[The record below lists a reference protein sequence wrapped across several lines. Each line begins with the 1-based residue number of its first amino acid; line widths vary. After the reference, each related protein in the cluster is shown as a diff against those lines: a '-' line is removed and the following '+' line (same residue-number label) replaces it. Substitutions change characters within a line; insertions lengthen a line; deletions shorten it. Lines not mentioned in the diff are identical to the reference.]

1 MNDIDSSFREQ
12 QKLEDA
18 VTFKAIIIQ
27 LCINLFF
34 TVSVLILFSWLRPR
48 HAFIYA
54 PKTKLSKSER
64 PARLGPGWFDW
75 IKPVFKIKD
84 DALLQNIGFDGFVFI
99 YFTRMLRQLIVVL
112 TVISMFIFLPVNIL
126 ATYNTGDW
134 PPAPGLDFMS
144 ISAMNYQYGKESKK
158 TNALWYWS
166 PTIATWFFSAIVILQ
181 LCRSSELFLQFRRKY
196 YMQQEAKLKSQ
207 LTSLSATELLQYQ
220 KDDLIHRTLLVHFNS
235 LSKAPPRKSSSNVI
249 YTPNPEMKRAVDA
262 ISKLPCEQVL
272 TGKYNTR
279 LYLLVSDYNRIIK
292 SLERVINRYMSQI
305 KQEQHKHNNLNSE
318 ELARAISKL
327 KRPMVR
333 LNWRSKKMDAINYYT
348 ERALSLDTAIRRNR
362 SKLQNC
368 NYGWAVYPS
377 VPAAHEAFISMQENM
392 ARQPKAK
399 ATKDTKQCVR
409 LRLAPQ
415 PEDIIWPNMN
425 IERHTAE
432 LKRWFGY
439 GLFFSIL
446 FVWGIPIAMLAV
458 CSNLINFIRLFK
470 ESNKIIK
477 NHQLLM
483 GLIQSYLTPLL
494 MVLFHVGL
502 PELLGLVS
510 RQQAYKTNTVVE
522 QKILWKLYM
531 FFVANNLVI
540 FTLVNIMLGIVGQIT
555 ALTMVGTLQSK
566 KISDYIVQI
575 AKNMS
580 DVSSFWINYVCL
592 RSVGVVFDLLQVVPL
607 LFIVILPNRYAGS
620 YRYTPRQLVN
630 RIGSPPS
637 FQYAKN
643 YGLIIS
649 FFTAALVYSVTA
661 PIVLPFALIYFGLAT
676 PTFKYKL
683 MYIYVTKTE
692 THGRIW
698 PLLYR
703 IVMLSLIV
711 FQAMMILILSL
722 KAGLYQIYSLIP
734 LPFVTFII
742 GLLYL
747 KRLKKNNKL
756 KTWVDLN
763 ANVDGL
769 SRTAQSLPDE
779 SIELSVLTSQNS
791 TSSTSSQSTIARD
804 AQLISTIYL
813 DPCIHEPLWKPM
825 IYDDIKQIVPLV
837 YKGHQQQDRII
848 KTLYSTED
856 STQSLNTTT
865 PQQTPTSETANS
877 TIKVI
882 SMPSVQVSEKQLQM
896 QNEEYHPEPPP
907 SINPDVMPFYYQ
919 ESEDLGIGS
928 SSSSN
933 YFTTSHPLPFT
944 DEMNITT
951 PTAPTLEEMLRDDHD
966 DTLMDMD
973 ASPPSPSSPV
983 FIPIAPPTY
992 ADVVLPRVNVIQ
1004 TVTKQKQQRRHS
1016 T

>member
-1 MNDIDSSFREQ
+1 MNDIDNSFGEQ

-18 VTFKAIIIQ
+18 VNFKAMIIQ

-34 TVSVLILFSWLRPR
+34 AVSVLILFSWLRPR

-54 PKTKLSKSER
+54 PKTKLSKSDLRR
-64 PARLGPGWFDW
+64 PTRLGPGWFDW
-75 IKPVFKIKD
+75 IKPVFKVKD
-84 DALLQNIGFDGFVFI
+84 DALLQNIGKLGSC
-99 YFTRMLRQLIVVL
+99 LL
-112 TVISMFIFLPVNIL
+112 TVNSPLVTP
-126 ATYNTGDW
+126 TCSDW

-158 TNALWYWS
+158 TNTLWYWS
-166 PTIATWFFSAIVILQ
+166 PTIATWFFSAIVISQ

-196 YMQQEAKLKSQ
+196 YTQQEAKVKSQ
-207 LTSLSATELLQYQ
+207 LSSMSATEVLQYQ
-220 KDDLIHRTLLVHFNS
+220 KDDLIRRTLLVHFSS
-235 LSKAPPRKSSSNVI
+235 LSKAPPRRSNSNVI
-249 YTPNPEMKRAVDA
+249 YTPNVEMKKVIEAT
-262 ISKLPCEQVL
+262 SESPCQQVL

-279 LYLLVSDYNRIIK
+279 LYLLVNDYNRIIK
-292 SLERVINRYMSQI
+292 SLEQVMNRYMSQI
-305 KQEQHKHNNLNSE
+305 KQEQFKHNNLDSE
-318 ELARAISKL
+318 QVEMAISRL
-327 KRPMVR
+327 KRPMIR
-333 LNWRSKKMDAINYYT
+333 LNWKSKKIDAIDYYT
-348 ERALSLDTAIRRNR
+348 ERALSLDTAIKRSR

-377 VPAAHEAFISMQENM
+377 VSAAHKAFITMQENM
-392 ARQPKAK
+392 TQQRKIGANVNTR
-399 ATKDTKQCVR
+399 QCVK

-425 IERHTAE
+425 IERHAAE
-432 LKRWFGY
+432 LKQWFGY

-446 FVWGIPIAMLAV
+446 FVWGIPIAFLAV
-458 CSNLINFIRLFK
+458 SSNLINFIRLFK
-470 ESNKIIK
+470 ESNEIIK
-477 NHQLLM
+477 QHQLLM

-510 RQQAYKTNTVVE
+510 RQQAYKTNTVVD

-531 FFVANNLVI
+531 FFVVNNLVV

-555 ALTMVGTLQSK
+555 ALTLVGTLQSK
-566 KISDYIVQI
+566 NFSDYIVQI

-592 RSVGVVFDLLQVVPL
+592 RSVGVVFDLLQVAPL
-607 LFIVILPNRYAGS
+607 FFIVMLPNRYAGS
-620 YRYTPRQLVN
+620 YRYTPRQLDN
-630 RIGSPPS
+630 LIGSPPP

-676 PTFKYKL
+676 TIFKYKL

-734 LPFVTFII
+734 LPVITLII

-747 KRLKKNNKL
+747 RRLKRNSKL

-763 ANVDGL
+763 TSVDQPA
-769 SRTAQSLPDE
+769 RTEQPSPDE
-779 SIELSVLTSQNS
+779 GVELDVMESQGSTDATSES
-791 TSSTSSQSTIARD
+791 MIARD
-804 AQLISTIYL
+804 AQLIGSIYL
-813 DPCIHEPLWKPM
+813 DPCIYEPLWKPM

-848 KTLYSTED
+848 KTLYSSED
-856 STQSLNTTT
+856 SSQIMDSIT
-865 PQQTPTSETANS
+865 PPVQTPTSETATS
-877 TIKVI
+877 TTKLV
-882 SMPSVQVSEKQLQM
+882 STLNVQVSEKQLQM
-896 QNEEYHPEPPP
+896 QNMEYHPQSPP

-919 ESEDLGIGS
+919 ESEDLGVG

-933 YFTTSHPLPFT
+933 YFVTSHPHPFT
-944 DEMNITT
+944 DEMNTVT
-951 PTAPTLEEMLRDDHD
+951 PTAPTLEEMLRDDHED
-966 DTLMDMD
+966 GIMDVD
-973 ASPPSPSSPV
+973 ATSPSPSSPI
-983 FIPIAPPTY
+983 FIPIPPPTY
-992 ADVVLPRVNVIQ
+992 ADVVLPRVNVIK
-1004 TVTKQKQQRRHS
+1004 TVTRQMQQRRHS

>member
-18 VTFKAIIIQ
+18 VTFKAMIIQ

-54 PKTKLSKSER
+54 PKTKLSKSDLRR
-64 PARLGPGWFDW
+64 PERLGPGWFDW

-99 YFTRMLRQLIVVL
+99 YFTRMLRQLIIVL
-112 TVISMFIFLPVNIL
+112 TIISMFVFVPVNIL

-158 TNALWYWS
+158 TNTLWYWS
-166 PTIATWFFSAIVILQ
+166 PTVATWLFSAIVVLQ
-181 LCRSSELFLQFRRKY
+181 LCRSSELFLRFCRKY
-196 YMQQEAKLKSQ
+196 YTQQEAKVKTQ
-207 LTSLSATELLQYQ
+207 LSSMSATELLQHQ
-220 KDDLIHRTLLVHFNS
+220 KDDLIHRTLLVHFSS
-235 LSKAPPRKSSSNVI
+235 LSKAPPRRSSSNVI
-249 YTPNPEMKRAVDA
+249 YTPNVEMKKAVEA
-262 ISKLPCEQVL
+262 TSKLPCQQVL

-279 LYLLVSDYNRIIK
+279 LYLLVNDYNRIIK
-292 SLERVINRYMSQI
+292 SLERVMNRYMSLV
-305 KQEQHKHNNLNSE
+305 KQEQFKHKNLDSE
-318 ELARAISKL
+318 ELAMAISKL
-327 KRPMVR
+327 KRPTIR
-333 LNWRSKKMDAINYYT
+333 LNWRSRKTDAINYYT
-348 ERALSLDTAIRRNR
+348 ERALSLGTAIKR
-362 SKLQNC
+362 SRSRLQNC

-377 VPAAHEAFISMQENM
+377 VSAAHKAFISMQENM
-392 ARQPKAK
+392 ARQHKVG
-399 ATKDTKQCVR
+399 ATVDTRQCVR

-446 FVWGIPIAMLAV
+446 FVWGIPIALLAV
-458 CSNLINFIRLFK
+458 SSNLINFIRLFK

-477 NHQLLM
+477 NNQLLM

-502 PELLGLVS
+502 SELLGLVS

-522 QKILWKLYM
+522 QKIIWKFYM
-531 FFVANNLVI
+531 FFVVNNLMV

-555 ALTMVGTLQSK
+555 ALTLVGTLHSK
-566 KISDYIVQI
+566 SFSDYIVQI

-592 RSVGVVFDLLQVVPL
+592 RSVGVVFDLLQVAPL
-607 LFIVILPNRYAGS
+607 FFIVLLPNRYAGS
-620 YRYTPRQLVN
+620 YRYTPRQLDN
-630 RIGSPPS
+630 LIGSPPP

-649 FFTAALVYSVTA
+649 FFTAALVYSVIA
-661 PIVLPFALIYFGLAT
+661 PIVLPFALVYFGLAT
-676 PTFKYKL
+676 TTFKYKL

-692 THGRIW
+692 TYGRIW

-722 KAGLYQIYSLIP
+722 KAGMDQIYILIP
-734 LPFVTFII
+734 LPFITFII
-742 GLLYL
+742 NLLYL
-747 KRLKKNNKL
+747 KRLKRNEKP

-763 ANVDGL
+763 ASVDGP
-769 SRTAQSLPDE
+769 SNTEQSSPDE
-779 SIELSVLTSQNS
+779 GVELYVMASQNS
-791 TSSTSSQSTIARD
+791 TNATPESMIDRD
-804 AQLISTIYL
+804 AQLISSIYL

-825 IYDDIKQIVPLV
+825 IYDDIKQIIPLV
-837 YKGHQQQDRII
+837 YKDHPQQERITQ
-848 KTLYSTED
+848 TLYSFED
-856 STQSLNTTT
+856 NLQSMDTTT
-865 PQQTPTSETANS
+865 LQTPTSETATS
-877 TIKVI
+877 TTNLI
-882 SMPSVQVSEKQLQM
+882 SIQDVQVCEKQLQV
-896 QNEEYHPEPPP
+896 QNQEYHPQPPP
-907 SINPDVMPFYYQ
+907 SINPDIPFYFQ
-919 ESEDLGIGS
+919 ESEDLGVG

-933 YFTTSHPLPFT
+933 YYVTNHLHPFT
-944 DEMNITT
+944 DEMNTIT
-951 PTAPTLEEMLRDDHD
+951 PTAPTLEEMLKNDHVD
-966 DTLMDMD
+966 SIMDMD
-973 ASPPSPSSPV
+973 VSSPSPSSPV
-983 FIPIAPPTY
+983 YIPTAPPTY
-992 ADVVLPRVNVIQ
+992 ADVVLPRVNVIK
-1004 TVTKQKQQRRHS
+1004 TVTRQKQPRRHS

>member
-18 VTFKAIIIQ
+18 VTFKAMMIQ

-34 TVSVLILFSWLRPR
+34 AVSVLVLFSWLRPR

-54 PKTKLSKSER
+54 PKTKLSKSDLRR
-64 PARLGPGWFDW
+64 PTRLGPGWFDW

-99 YFTRMLRQLIVVL
+99 YFTRMLRQLIIVL
-112 TVISMFIFLPVNIL
+112 TLISMFVFLPVNIL
-126 ATYNTGDW
+126 ATYKTGDW

-196 YMQQEAKLKSQ
+196 YTQQEAKVKSE
-207 LTSLSATELLQYQ
+207 LSSLSATELLQHQ
-220 KDDLIHRTLLVHFNS
+220 KDDLIHRTLLVHFSS
-235 LSKAPPRKSSSNVI
+235 LSKPPPRRSSSNMI
-249 YTPNPEMKRAVDA
+249 YTPNAEMKKIVEAT
-262 ISKLPCEQVL
+262 SEMPCQQVL
-272 TGKYNTR
+272 TGKYSTR
-279 LYLLVSDYNRIIK
+279 LYLLVNDYNRIIK
-292 SLERVINRYMSQI
+292 SLERVMNRYMSQI
-305 KQEQHKHNNLNSE
+305 KQQQFKHNNLDPE
-318 ELARAISKL
+318 QVTMAISKL
-327 KRPMVR
+327 KRPTIR
-333 LNWRSKKMDAINYYT
+333 LNWRSKKIDAINYYT
-348 ERALSLDTAIRRNR
+348 ERALSLDTTINRNR
-362 SKLQNC
+362 SRLQNC

-377 VPAAHEAFISMQENM
+377 VSAAHKAFISMQENM
-392 ARQPKAK
+392 ARQHKIGA
-399 ATKDTKQCVR
+399 AVDTRQCVR

-446 FVWGIPIAMLAV
+446 FVWGIPIALLAV
-458 CSNLINFIRLFK
+458 SSNLINFIRLFK

-522 QKILWKLYM
+522 QKILWNLYI
-531 FFVANNLVI
+531 FFVVNNLVV
-540 FTLVNIMLGIVGQIT
+540 FTLVNMMLGIVGQIT
-555 ALTMVGTLQSK
+555 ALTWVGTLQSK
-566 KISDYIVQI
+566 SFSDYIVQI

-592 RSVGVVFDLLQVVPL
+592 RAVGVVFDLLQVVPL
-607 LFIVILPNRYAGS
+607 FFIVMLPNRYAGS
-620 YRYTPRQLVN
+620 YRYTPRQLDN
-630 RIGSPPS
+630 LIGSPPP

-643 YGLIIS
+643 YGLILS

-676 PTFKYKL
+676 TIFKYKL

-734 LPFVTFII
+734 LPFITCII

-747 KRLKKNNKL
+747 RRLKRNNKL

-763 ANVDGL
+763 ASV
-769 SRTAQSLPDE
+769 AQPARAESTSPDE
-779 SIELSVLTSQNS
+779 GVELREMASQNS
-791 TSSTSSQSTIARD
+791 TDTTLESMIARD
-804 AQLISTIYL
+804 AQLIGSIYL

-825 IYDDIKQIVPLV
+825 IYDDIKQVIPLV
-837 YKGHQQQDRII
+837 YKDHPQQDRII
-848 KTLYSTED
+848 KTLYCSGD
-856 STQSLNTTT
+856 SSQITDTAT
-865 PQQTPTSETANS
+865 PLQTPTSETATS
-877 TIKVI
+877 TTKLI
-882 SMPSVQVSEKQLQM
+882 SIPNVQISEKQLQM
-896 QNEEYHPEPPP
+896 QNVEYYPQPPP
-907 SINPDVMPFYYQ
+907 SINPNVVPLYFQ
-919 ESEDLGIGS
+919 ETEDLGVG

-933 YFTTSHPLPFT
+933 YFVTTRHQPFT
-944 DEMNITT
+944 DEMNTVT

-966 DTLMDMD
+966 DDILEVD
-973 ASPPSPSSPV
+973 ATSPSPASPV

-992 ADVVLPRVNVIQ
+992 ADVVLPRINVIK
-1004 TVTKQKQQRRHS
+1004 TVTRQRQQRRHS